1 MGYYKNAKKLDDEQE
16 FLKSIIY
23 NRYRQNSNYSKIKNN
38 MEFIIFLSKLDKEIL
53 NLLIKANYVVEE
65 NKIEC
70 LLNKE
75 IKGLHNFVENKIIIC
90 TENAKR
96 KTNYRNKKNRPNK
109 DNFKT
114 ELAIR
119 KALRHEATHAIQKC
133 NNNKIVG
140 DIKNLEGKLHQSKRK
155 SLEFSTSN
163 FSGTYEKEVEAYIL
177 EDKPKKV
184 KNMIKKYC
192 L

>member
-1 MGYYKNAKKLDDEQE
+1 
-16 FLKSIIY
+16 
-23 NRYRQNSNYSKIKNN
+23 

-53 NLLIKANYVVEE
+53 DLLIKANYIVEE

-70 LLNKE
+70 LFNKD
-75 IKGLHNFVENKIIIC
+75 IKGLHNFEENKIIIC

-96 KTNYRNKKNRPNK
+96 KTNYRNNKREPNK

-114 ELAIR
+114 ERAIR

-133 NNNKIVG
+133 NNNKTVA
-140 DIKNLEGKLHQSKRK
+140 DIKYLENKLHQGKRRA
-155 SLEFSTSN
+155 LEFSTSN
-163 FSGTYEKEVEAYIL
+163 FSGTYAKEVEAYVL

-184 KNMIKKYC
+184 KRMIKKYC

>member
-23 NRYRQNSNYSKIKNN
+23 KRYKPDSNYSKIKNN

-53 NLLIKANYVVEE
+53 DLLIKANYVVEE

-96 KTNYRNKKNRPNK
+96 KTNYRNEKKRPNK

-133 NNNKIVG
+133 NNNKTVG

-163 FSGTYEKEVEAYIL
+163 FSGTYAKEVEAYIL

-184 KNMIKKYC
+184 AKMIKKYC

>member
-1 MGYYKNAKKLDDEQE
+1 
-16 FLKSIIY
+16 
-23 NRYRQNSNYSKIKNN
+23 

-53 NLLIKANYVVEE
+53 DLLIKANYEVEE
-65 NKIEC
+65 NRIEC

-75 IKGLHNFVENKIIIC
+75 IKGLHNFKENKIIIC

-96 KTNYRNKKNRPNK
+96 KTNYRNKKQQPNK

-114 ELAIR
+114 ERAIR
-119 KALRHEATHAIQKC
+119 KAL
-133 NNNKIVG
+133 
-140 DIKNLEGKLHQSKRK
+140 
-155 SLEFSTSN
+155 EFSSSN
-163 FSGTYEKEVEAYIL
+163 FSGTYAKEVEAYVL

-184 KNMIKKYC
+184 KNLIKKYC

>member
-1 MGYYKNAKKLDDEQE
+1 
-16 FLKSIIY
+16 
-23 NRYRQNSNYSKIKNN
+23 

-53 NLLIKANYVVEE
+53 DLLIKANYEVEE

-75 IKGLHNFVENKIIIC
+75 IKGLHNFIENKIIIC

-96 KTNYRNKKNRPNK
+96 KTNYRNKKKQQKK

-114 ELAIR
+114 ELAVR

-133 NNNKIVG
+133 NDNKPME
-140 DIKNLEGKLHQSKRK
+140 DIKKLESKLHQSKK
-155 SLEFSTSN
+155 KALEFSSSN
-163 FSGTYEKEVEAYIL
+163 FSGTYAKEVEAYIL

-184 KNMIKKYC
+184 KI
-192 L
+192 

>member
-1 MGYYKNAKKLDDEQE
+1 
-16 FLKSIIY
+16 
-23 NRYRQNSNYSKIKNN
+23 

-53 NLLIKANYVVEE
+53 DLLIKANYVVEE

-70 LLNKE
+70 LLNKN
-75 IKGLHNFVENKIIIC
+75 IKGLHNFEENKIIIC
-90 TENAKR
+90 TENAKK
-96 KTNYRNKKNRPNK
+96 KTNYKNIKQQQNK

-114 ELAIR
+114 ERAIR

-133 NNNKIVG
+133 NNNKIIG
-140 DIKNLEGKLHQSKRK
+140 DIKKLKNKLHPSKRK
-155 SLEFSTSN
+155 ALEFSTSK
-163 FSGTYEKEVEAYIL
+163 FSGTYAKEVEAYVL

-184 KNMIKKYC
+184 KNLLEKYC

>member
-1 MGYYKNAKKLDDEQE
+1 
-16 FLKSIIY
+16 
-23 NRYRQNSNYSKIKNN
+23 
-38 MEFIIFLSKLDKEIL
+38 MEFIIFLSKLDKEVL
-53 NLLIKANYVVEE
+53 DLLIKANYIVEE

-75 IKGLHNFVENKIIIC
+75 IKGLHNYEKSKIIIC

-96 KTNYRNKKNRPNK
+96 KTNYRNKKQGLKK

-119 KALRHEATHAIQKC
+119 KALRHAATHAIQKC

-140 DIKNLEGKLHQSKRK
+140 DINSLEDKLHQSKRK
-155 SLEFSTSN
+155 ALDFSTSN
-163 FSGTYEKEVEAYIL
+163 FSGTYAKEVEAYIL

>member
-1 MGYYKNAKKLDDEQE
+1 
-16 FLKSIIY
+16 
-23 NRYRQNSNYSKIKNN
+23 
-38 MEFIIFLSKLDKEIL
+38 MEFIIFLSKLDREIL
-53 NLLIKANYVVEE
+53 NLLIKANYTVEE

-75 IKGLHNFVENKIIIC
+75 IKGLHNFKENKIIIC
-90 TENAKR
+90 TENAKK
-96 KTNYRNKKNRPNK
+96 KTNYKNIKKQQNK

-114 ELAIR
+114 EQAIR

-133 NNNKIVG
+133 NDNKVVG
-140 DIKNLEGKLHQSKRK
+140 DIKTLESKLHKSKK
-155 SLEFSTSN
+155 KALEFSTYN
-163 FSGTYEKEVEAYIL
+163 FSGTYEKELEAYVL

-184 KNMIKKYC
+184 KNLIKKYC

>member
-1 MGYYKNAKKLDDEQE
+1 
-16 FLKSIIY
+16 
-23 NRYRQNSNYSKIKNN
+23 

-53 NLLIKANYVVEE
+53 DLLIKANYEVAE

-70 LLNKE
+70 LINKE

-96 KTNYRNKKNRPNK
+96 KTNYRNAKEIPNK
-109 DNFKT
+109 ENFKT
-114 ELAIR
+114 KLAIR

-133 NNNKIVG
+133 NNNKTVG
-140 DIKNLEGKLHQSKRK
+140 DIKNLEDKLHKSKKR

-163 FSGTYEKEVEAYIL
+163 FSGTYAKEVEAYIL

>member
-1 MGYYKNAKKLDDEQE
+1 
-16 FLKSIIY
+16 
-23 NRYRQNSNYSKIKNN
+23 
-38 MEFIIFLSKLDKEIL
+38 MEFILFLSKLDKDIL
-53 NLLIKANYVVEE
+53 NLLIKANYIVEE

-75 IKGLHNFVENKIIIC
+75 IKGLHNFLENKIIIC

-96 KTNYRNKKNRPNK
+96 KTNYRNGKKRPNK

-114 ELAIR
+114 ERAIR

-133 NNNKIVG
+133 NDNKTIG
-140 DIKNLEGKLHQSKRK
+140 DIKKLDSKLHQSKRK
-155 SLEFSTSN
+155 ALEFSSSN
-163 FSGTYEKEVEAYIL
+163 FSGNYAKEVEAYVL

-184 KNMIKKYC
+184 KNLIKKYC

>member
-1 MGYYKNAKKLDDEQE
+1 
-16 FLKSIIY
+16 
-23 NRYRQNSNYSKIKNN
+23 
-38 MEFIIFLSKLDKEIL
+38 MEFIIFLSKLDREIL
-53 NLLIKANYVVEE
+53 ELLTKANYVVEE

-75 IKGLHNFVENKIIIC
+75 IKGLHNFKENKIIIC

-96 KTNYRNKKNRPNK
+96 KTNYREKKYNSNN

-114 ELAIR
+114 ENAIR
-119 KALRHEATHAIQKC
+119 KALRHEATHVVQKC

-140 DIKNLEGKLHQSKRK
+140 EIKTLESKLNKQKRK
-155 SLEFSTSN
+155 ALVFSTSK
-163 FSGTYEKEVEAYIL
+163 FAGTYAKEVEAYVL

-184 KNMIKKYC
+184 KKLLKDYC

>member
-1 MGYYKNAKKLDDEQE
+1 
-16 FLKSIIY
+16 
-23 NRYRQNSNYSKIKNN
+23 

-53 NLLIKANYVVEE
+53 DLLTKANYIVEE
-65 NKIEC
+65 NKVEC
-70 LLNKE
+70 LLNKK
-75 IKGLHNFVENKIIIC
+75 IKGLHNFEENKIIIC

-96 KTNYRNKKNRPNK
+96 KTNYRNLKQQLNK

-114 ELAIR
+114 KRAIR

-133 NNNKIVG
+133 NNNKTVG
-140 DIKNLEGKLHQSKRK
+140 DIKKLESKLHQSKK
-155 SLEFSTSN
+155 KALEFSTSN
-163 FSGTYEKEVEAYIL
+163 FSGTYAKELEAYVL

-184 KNMIKKYC
+184 KNLIKKYC

>member
-1 MGYYKNAKKLDDEQE
+1 
-16 FLKSIIY
+16 
-23 NRYRQNSNYSKIKNN
+23 
-38 MEFIIFLSKLDKEIL
+38 MEFILFLSKLDKEIL
-53 NLLIKANYVVEE
+53 NLLMKANYIVEE

-75 IKGLHNFVENKIIIC
+75 IKGLHNFKEYKIIIC

-96 KTNYRNKKNRPNK
+96 KTNYINIKRKPNK

-114 ELAIR
+114 ERAIR

-133 NNNKIVG
+133 NDNKTMG
-140 DIKNLEGKLHQSKRK
+140 DIKKLESKLHQSKRK
-155 SLEFSTSN
+155 ALEFSSSN
-163 FSGTYEKEVEAYIL
+163 FSGTYEEEVEAYFL

>member
-1 MGYYKNAKKLDDEQE
+1 
-16 FLKSIIY
+16 
-23 NRYRQNSNYSKIKNN
+23 

-53 NLLIKANYVVEE
+53 NLLIKANYTVEE

-70 LLNKE
+70 LINKE
-75 IKGLHNFVENKIIIC
+75 IQGLHNIEENKIIIC

-96 KTNYRNKKNRPNK
+96 KTNYRNAKKLTNK

-114 ELAIR
+114 ELAVR

-133 NNNKIVG
+133 NNNKTVG
-140 DIKNLEGKLHQSKRK
+140 EIKDLEGKLHQSKRR

-163 FSGTYEKEVEAYIL
+163 FSGTYAKEVEAYIL

-184 KNMIKKYC
+184 AKMIRKYC

>member
-1 MGYYKNAKKLDDEQE
+1 LKINLYPLNKKLLSFSKYYISSVVFYYLRKMDSSKSFDETINIDDN
-16 FLKSIIY
+16 LS
-23 NRYRQNSNYSKIKNN
+23 NRYIDLDPKGY
-38 MEFIIFLSKLDKEIL
+38 FIIKVDL
-53 NLLIKANYVVEE
+53 
-65 NKIEC
+65 
-70 LLNKE
+70 
-75 IKGLHNFVENKIIIC
+75 VENKIIIC

-96 KTNYRNKKNRPNK
+96 KTNYRSKKQSPKK
-109 DNFKT
+109 DNYKT

-133 NNNKIVG
+133 NNNKTVG
-140 DIKNLEGKLHQSKRK
+140 DIKNLEGKLHESKRR

-163 FSGTYEKEVEAYIL
+163 FSGTYAKEVEAYIL

-184 KNMIKKYC
+184 KKLITKYC

>member
-1 MGYYKNAKKLDDEQE
+1 
-16 FLKSIIY
+16 
-23 NRYRQNSNYSKIKNN
+23 
-38 MEFIIFLSKLDKEIL
+38 MEFIIFLSKLDKDIL
-53 NLLIKANYVVEE
+53 DLLIKANYIVEE

-75 IKGLHNFVENKIIIC
+75 IKGIHKFEENKIIIC

-96 KTNYRNKKNRPNK
+96 KTNYRDIKRQPNK

-114 ELAIR
+114 ALVIR
-119 KALRHEATHAIQKC
+119 KALRHEASHAIQKC
-133 NNNKIVG
+133 NNNKTVG
-140 DIKNLEGKLHQSKRK
+140 DIKNLEAKLHQSKRR

-163 FSGTYEKEVEAYIL
+163 FSGTYAKEVEAYIL
-177 EDKPKKV
+177 EYKPKKV
-184 KNMIKKYC
+184 KNFIKKYC

>member
-1 MGYYKNAKKLDDEQE
+1 
-16 FLKSIIY
+16 
-23 NRYRQNSNYSKIKNN
+23 

-53 NLLIKANYVVEE
+53 DLLVKANYIVEE
-65 NKIEC
+65 NKVEC
-70 LLNKE
+70 LLNKK
-75 IKGLHNFVENKIIIC
+75 IKGLHNFKEKRIIIC

-96 KTNYRNKKNRPNK
+96 KTNYRNKKQQSNK

-114 ELAIR
+114 EIVIR
-119 KALRHEATHAIQKC
+119 KALRHEATHAVQKC
-133 NNNKIVG
+133 NNDKIVG
-140 DIKNLEGKLHQSKRK
+140 DIRNLEKRLHPSKRR
-155 SLEFSTSN
+155 SLKFSTSN
-163 FSGTYEKEVEAYIL
+163 FSGTYEKELEAYIL

>member
-1 MGYYKNAKKLDDEQE
+1 
-16 FLKSIIY
+16 
-23 NRYRQNSNYSKIKNN
+23 

-53 NLLIKANYVVEE
+53 NLLIKANYTVEE

-70 LLNKE
+70 LINKE
-75 IKGLHNFVENKIIIC
+75 IKGLHNFEENKIIIC

-96 KTNYRNKKNRPNK
+96 KTNYRNIKRYPNK
-109 DNFKT
+109 DNYKT
-114 ELAIR
+114 ELAIK

-133 NNNKIVG
+133 NNNKTVE
-140 DIKNLEGKLHQSKRK
+140 DIKDLEDKLHPSKRK
-155 SLEFSTSN
+155 SLNFSTSN
-163 FSGTYEKEVEAYIL
+163 FSGTYAKEVEAYIL

-184 KNMIKKYC
+184 KKLIKKYC

>member
-1 MGYYKNAKKLDDEQE
+1 
-16 FLKSIIY
+16 
-23 NRYRQNSNYSKIKNN
+23 

-53 NLLIKANYVVEE
+53 DLLIKANYIVEE
-65 NKIEC
+65 NRIEC

-96 KTNYRNKKNRPNK
+96 KTNYRNMKQQQSMNNI
-109 DNFKT
+109 KT
-114 ELAIR
+114 ERAIR

-133 NNNKIVG
+133 NNNKIIG
-140 DIKNLEGKLHQSKRK
+140 DIKKLENKLHQSKRK
-155 SLEFSTSN
+155 ALKFSTSN
-163 FSGTYEKEVEAYIL
+163 FSGTYAKEVEAYVL

-184 KNMIKKYC
+184 KNFIKKYC

>member
-1 MGYYKNAKKLDDEQE
+1 
-16 FLKSIIY
+16 
-23 NRYRQNSNYSKIKNN
+23 

-53 NLLIKANYVVEE
+53 DLLIKANYIVDE

-75 IKGLHNFVENKIIIC
+75 IKGLHNFEENKIIIC

-96 KTNYRNKKNRPNK
+96 KTNYRNKKQHPNK

-133 NNNKIVG
+133 NDNKIVG
-140 DIKNLEGKLHQSKRK
+140 DINILEGKLHQSKRK
-155 SLEFSTSN
+155 ALAFSTSN
-163 FSGTYEKEVEAYIL
+163 FSGTYAKELEAYIL

-184 KNMIKKYC
+184 KSMIKKYC

>member
-1 MGYYKNAKKLDDEQE
+1 
-16 FLKSIIY
+16 
-23 NRYRQNSNYSKIKNN
+23 

-53 NLLIKANYVVEE
+53 ELLAKANYIVEE
-65 NKIEC
+65 NTIEC
-70 LLNKE
+70 LINKE

-96 KTNYRNKKNRPNK
+96 KTNFRNEKQRPNK
-109 DNFKT
+109 ENFKT
-114 ELAIR
+114 KLAIR

-133 NNNKIVG
+133 NNNKTIG
-140 DIKNLEGKLHQSKRK
+140 DIKILEAKLHQSKRR

-163 FSGTYEKEVEAYIL
+163 FSGTYSKEVEAYVL
-177 EDKPKKV
+177 EDKPKKI

>member
-1 MGYYKNAKKLDDEQE
+1 
-16 FLKSIIY
+16 
-23 NRYRQNSNYSKIKNN
+23 
-38 MEFIIFLSKLDKEIL
+38 MELIIFLSKLDKEIL
-53 NLLIKANYVVEE
+53 NLLIKANYIVEE

-75 IKGLHNFVENKIIIC
+75 IKGLHNFEENKIIIC

-96 KTNYRNKKNRPNK
+96 KTNYKNIKRKPNK

-140 DIKNLEGKLHQSKRK
+140 DIKDLEDKLNPSKRK
-155 SLEFSTSN
+155 ALEFSTFN
-163 FSGTYEKEVEAYIL
+163 FSGTYAKEVEAYIL

-184 KNMIKKYC
+184 KKLLKKYC

>member
-1 MGYYKNAKKLDDEQE
+1 
-16 FLKSIIY
+16 
-23 NRYRQNSNYSKIKNN
+23 

-53 NLLIKANYVVEE
+53 DLLIKANYIVEE

-70 LLNKE
+70 LINKE
-75 IKGLHNFVENKIIIC
+75 IKGLHKFKENKIIIC

-96 KTNYRNKKNRPNK
+96 RTNYRDTKQHKKK

-133 NNNKIVG
+133 NNNKTVG
-140 DIKNLEGKLHQSKRK
+140 DIKNLEGKLHQSKRNA
-155 SLEFSTSN
+155 LEFSTSN
-163 FSGTYEKEVEAYIL
+163 FSGTYAKEVEAYIL
-177 EDKPKKV
+177 EDKPRRVKK
-184 KNMIKKYC
+184 MIKKYC

>member
-1 MGYYKNAKKLDDEQE
+1 
-16 FLKSIIY
+16 
-23 NRYRQNSNYSKIKNN
+23 

-53 NLLIKANYVVEE
+53 DLLIKANYIVEE
-65 NKIEC
+65 NKIQC
-70 LLNKE
+70 LLSKE
-75 IKGLHNFVENKIIIC
+75 IKALHNFEENKIIIC

-96 KTNYRNKKNRPNK
+96 KTNYRDKKHGPIK

-140 DIKNLEGKLHQSKRK
+140 DIKNLEDKLHKSKRNA
-155 SLEFSTSN
+155 LDFSISN
-163 FSGTYEKEVEAYIL
+163 FSGTYAKEVEAYIL

-184 KNMIKKYC
+184 KRMIKKYC

>member
-1 MGYYKNAKKLDDEQE
+1 
-16 FLKSIIY
+16 
-23 NRYRQNSNYSKIKNN
+23 

-53 NLLIKANYVVEE
+53 DLLIKANYIVEE

-75 IKGLHNFVENKIIIC
+75 IKGLHNIEENKIIIC

-96 KTNYRNKKNRPNK
+96 KTNYRNIKQKPNK

-114 ELAIR
+114 ERAIR

-133 NNNKIVG
+133 NDNKTIG
-140 DIKNLEGKLHQSKRK
+140 DIKKLESKLHQGKRK
-155 SLEFSTSN
+155 ALEFSSSN
-163 FSGTYEKEVEAYIL
+163 FSGSYAKEVEAYVL
-177 EDKPKKV
+177 EAKPKKV
-184 KNMIKKYC
+184 KNLIKKYC

>member
-1 MGYYKNAKKLDDEQE
+1 
-16 FLKSIIY
+16 
-23 NRYRQNSNYSKIKNN
+23 

-53 NLLIKANYVVEE
+53 ELLIKANYVVEE

-75 IKGLHNFVENKIIIC
+75 IKGLHNFAENKIIIC

-96 KTNYRNKKNRPNK
+96 KTNYRDVKKRPNK

-114 ELAIR
+114 ELAVR
-119 KALRHEATHAIQKC
+119 KALRHEATHVVQKC
-133 NNNKIVG
+133 NGNKTVS
-140 DIKNLEGKLHQSKRK
+140 DIKDLETKLHKSKRK
-155 SLEFSTSN
+155 ALELSTSK
-163 FSGTYEKEVEAYIL
+163 FAGTYAKEVEAYIL

-184 KNMIKKYC
+184 KEMLKNYC